1 MSNFDS
7 AFEIVVGHEGGYT
20 NDRRDRGNW
29 TTGIVGRGRLK
40 GTKYGIAAHAYPQL
54 DIRNLTLADAKAIY
68 KRDYWD
74 KLDADS
80 LGAPL
85 ALVAFDTAINSGV
98 ARARR
103 LIGQTRD
110 WRRYLAL
117 RLAFLRSLR
126 AYRTFGRG
134 WEKRVRRLEQQAE
147 QWERRVPRIFMRDL
161 SGQNI
166 AWDGR
171 TCTYGGVRISA
182 YPDGAIQLER
192 SEG

>member
-1 MSNFDS
+1 MSNFDE
-7 AFEIVVGHEGGYT
+7 AFNIVVGHEGGYT

-29 TTGIVGRGRLK
+29 TTGIIGRGRLK

-54 DIRNLTLADAKAIY
+54 DIRNLTLASAKAIY

-74 KLDADS
+74 RLSADGLPAS
-80 LGAPL
+80 L
-85 ALVAFDTAINSGV
+85 ALVAFDTAVNSGV
-98 ARARR
+98 DRARR
-103 LIGQTRD
+103 LLGQARD
-110 WRRYLAL
+110 WRHYLIL

-147 QWERRVPRIFMRDL
+147 QWERRVPRVFLRDL

-166 AWDGR
+166 VWDGQ
-171 TCTYGGVRISA
+171 TTVYGGIHISLYA
-182 YPDGAIQLER
+182 DGAIQLER
-192 SEG
+192 DA